1 MYPHNHFS
9 CKSATCLSPA
19 AKSCS
24 VLSQIGSCLN
34 QVELLLFHLG
44 KEVTFSHCRTGIDL
58 QTLEVGSSATSTC
71 IRLFK
76 VKPVTRIQ
84 IPSLRK
90 TKQNKKQT
98 NKKPHKTKQKN
109 NPQKTKKN
117 NPRTATC
124 KNNSRRRFGRIKM
137 DQVKREEQCMYSLF
151 LQVNNNFT
159 I

>member
-9 CKSATCLSPA
+9 CKSAPCLSPA

-58 QTLEVGSSATSTC
+58 QTLEVRSSATSTC

-98 NKKPHKTKQKN
+98 NKKPHKTKQEN
-109 NPQKTKKN
+109 NPQKTKKK
-117 NPRTATC
+117 NPKDSNMQKQFKKKIW
-124 KNNSRRRFGRIKM
+124 KNKNGSG
-137 DQVKREEQCMYSLF
+137 
-151 LQVNNNFT
+151 
-159 I
+159 